1 MDAASHPLVLSRC
14 LPQTHP
20 PTHLHDDL
28 MCKRA
33 SERAVHVRRATAAA
47 VTLTCLLLTVCTPSA
62 ASVRI
67 VVAVAAAAEER
78 HLSALAPVPI

>member
-47 VTLTCLLLTVCTPSA
+47 VTLTCLLTVCTPSA